1 MVRTVFWGLYDE
13 KERRRRGYGGGCRM
27 GDVLLCAKKQYQN
40 GKEEYQEEK
49 SGADSKNHVASL

>member
-1 MVRTVFWGLYDE
+1 MVRTIFWGLYDE
-13 KERRRRGYGGGCRM
+13 KERRRRGCRM
-27 GDVLLCAKKQYQN
+27 GDVLLCAQKQYQN